1 MAQVRET
8 WYQMTMAEVVQAWQ
22 SDPENGLSCSKAATR
37 QKKYG
42 PNRLPEGKKT
52 SPLGMFFAQFQDLMV
67 GVLLAATLVSLFLG
81 EIEDAVTIMVIVV
94 LNAVLGFVQ
103 EYKAERALE
112 ALKRLS
118 APQARVIRDGRQAE
132 IPAEELVTGD
142 LVVLEAGDRVPAD
155 LRLVEVF
162 AMEVEEAALTGE
174 AHPVAKHTQPLAG
187 VVALGDQKN
196 MAFMGTIVTRGH
208 GKGIVV
214 ATGAQTQMGKIADL
228 MQNVADEPTHLQKRL
243 AQLGKWLVAIAG
255 LTCGAVFVAGMIHGQ
270 SFETMFLTGVSLAV
284 AAIPEGLPAVV
295 TIALALGVQRM
306 IRRNAIIRKLPAVE
320 TLGCTTVIC
329 SDKTGTLTQ
338 NEMTVTKVYAGKQL
352 YLVTGS
358 GYGPE
363 GEFRPA
369 GQGGRTAQA
378 GHADQVEQ
386 AGQVGKT
393 IQPREDP
400 VLTRVLE
407 IGALCNNARLSYV
420 DASQLPKKARRTGKE
435 RQKAFWQVD
444 GDPTEGALLTL
455 AGKAG
460 LQREALLKIYRLIG
474 EIPFD
479 SERKMMTTIHRDA
492 HGNRFAF
499 VKGAADVILP
509 KCRWRAE
516 SDASPSVL
524 GDWETREIV
533 SVADHLAGEALRVL
547 AVAYR
552 IWPANTSLPEDS
564 KEVERDLV
572 FAGLVGMMDPPR
584 PEVAEAIRTAQRAG
598 IRTIMVTGD
607 HAKTA
612 LAVARQL
619 GLARDSS
626 QVISG
631 VELDRME
638 DRKLGKMLE
647 TASVFARVS
656 PEHKI
661 RIVKA
666 LKAQGEIV
674 AMTGDGVND
683 APAVKEADVGV
694 AMGQKGTDVTREA
707 SAVVLADDNYATI
720 VAAIEQGRGIYDN
733 IRKFIRYLLACNVGE
748 ILVMLG
754 TTLLGL
760 PLPLVA
766 IQILWMNLVTDGLPA
781 IALGVDPIDPGVM
794 RRPPRRPSE
803 GVFADHLLAKI
814 LIQGVFISLGTVAVF
829 VLVLGSGRSLEIART
844 VAFTT
849 LVTAQL
855 IFVFRCR
862 SERLSLWQIDLA
874 SNPFLLL
881 AVAISF
887 FMQLLVIYLPQ
898 LQPAFKT
905 VALGSGEWSLVVFFA
920 AGSTVLT
927 DLAVYFRRRV
937 LERLA
942 LLRV

>member
-1 MAQVRET
+1 MAQGQQAWCQRTVE
-8 WYQMTMAEVVQAWQ
+8 EVVQAWQ
-22 SDPENGLSCSKAATR
+22 SDLEKGLPGSKAAAR
-37 QKKYG
+37 LKKHG
-42 PNRLPEGKKT
+42 PNRLPEGRKA
-52 SPLGMFFAQFQDLMV
+52 SLPGMFFAQFKDLMV
-67 GVLLAATLVSLFLG
+67 EVLLAATLISLLLG
-81 EIEDAVTIMVIVV
+81 EIEDAVTIMVIVI
-94 LNAVLGFVQ
+94 LNAILGFVQ
-103 EYKAERALE
+103 EYKAEKSLE

-118 APQARVIRDGRQAE
+118 APHARVIRDGRQEE
-132 IPAEELVTGD
+132 IPAEKLVTGD
-142 LVVLEAGDRVPAD
+142 LVALDAGDRVPAD

-162 AMEVEEAALTGE
+162 AMEMEEAAFTGE
-174 AHPVAKHTQPLAG
+174 SHPVAKHTRPLTGGA
-187 VVALGDQKN
+187 VVLGDQKN
-196 MAFMGTIVTRGH
+196 MAFMSTIVTRGH

-228 MQNVADEPTHLQKRL
+228 MQNVAEEPTPLQKRL
-243 AQLGKWLVAIAG
+243 EELGKWLVAIAG
-255 LTCGAVFVAGMIHGQ
+255 LTCGAVFAAGMVHGQ
-270 SFETMFLTGVSLAV
+270 SFQTMFLTGVSLAV

-320 TLGCTTVIC
+320 TLGCTTAIC

-338 NEMTVTKVYAGKQL
+338 NEMTITRVYAAKQL
-352 YLVTGS
+352 YSVSGS

-363 GEFRPA
+363 GEFR
-369 GQGGRTAQA
+369 QA
-378 GHADQVEQ
+378 GKAM
-386 AGQVGKT
+386 
-393 IQPREDP
+393 QPRKVP
-400 VLTRVLE
+400 VLVRVLE
-407 IGALCNNARLSYV
+407 IGALCNNARLSNR
-420 DASQLPKKARRTGKE
+420 DASQPPKKARRTGRE
-435 RQKAFWQVD
+435 RQKTFWQVD

-455 AGKAG
+455 AAKGG
-460 LQREALLKIYRLIG
+460 LPREALLQSYRLIG

-479 SERKMMTTIHRDA
+479 SERKMMTTLHRDA

-499 VKGAADVILP
+499 VKGAADIILP

-516 SDASPSVL
+516 NAGPPSLL
-524 GDWETREIV
+524 GDQETREIL
-533 SVADHLAGEALRVL
+533 SVADHMAGEALRVL
-547 AVAYR
+547 AIAYR
-552 IWPANTSLPEDS
+552 VWPANASLPDDS
-564 KEVERDLV
+564 AAVERDLI

-607 HAKTA
+607 HARTA
-612 LAVARQL
+612 LAVARQM
-619 GLARDSS
+619 GLAQDPS
-626 QVISG
+626 QVVSG
-631 VELDRME
+631 VELDRMD
-638 DRKLGKMLE
+638 DRQLGKALE
-647 TASVFARVS
+647 KAAVFARVS

-661 RIVKA
+661 RIVRA

-694 AMGQKGTDVTREA
+694 SMGQKGTDVTHEA

-748 ILVMLG
+748 ILVMLA
-754 TTLLGL
+754 TTLMGL

-794 RRPPRRPSE
+794 KRPPRRPSE
-803 GVFADHLLAKI
+803 GVFADHLLMKI

-829 VLVLGSGRSLEIART
+829 VLILGSGRSLETART

-855 IFVFRCR
+855 VFVFRCR
-862 SERLSLWQIDLA
+862 SERLSLWQINLGA
-874 SNPFLLL
+874 NPFLLI

-887 FMQLLVIYLPQ
+887 AMQLMVIYLPQ
-898 LQPAFKT
+898 LQAAFKT
-905 VALGSGEWSLVVFFA
+905 VPLGSGEWSLIVFFA
-920 AGSTVLT
+920 MGSTVLT
-927 DLAVYFRRRV
+927 DLAVFVRRRV
-937 LERLA
+937 LGRLA

>member
-1 MAQVRET
+1 MAHGQGAWCRRTVE
-8 WYQMTMAEVVQAWQ
+8 EVVQAWQ
-22 SDPENGLSCSKAATR
+22 SDLEKGLPGSKAAAR
-37 QKKYG
+37 LKKHG
-42 PNRLPEGKKT
+42 PNQLPERKKA
-52 SPLGMFFAQFQDLMV
+52 SPLGMFFAQFKDLMV
-67 GVLLAATLVSLFLG
+67 EVLLAATLISLILG
-81 EIEDAVTIMVIVV
+81 EIEDAVTIMVIVI
-94 LNAVLGFVQ
+94 LNAILGFVQ
-103 EYKAERALE
+103 EYKAEKSLE

-118 APQARVIRDGRQAE
+118 APHARVIRDGRQEE

-142 LVVLEAGDRVPAD
+142 LVALEAGDRVPAD

-162 AMEVEEAALTGE
+162 AMEMEEAAFTGE
-174 AHPVAKHTQPLAG
+174 SHPVAKHTRPLTGGA
-187 VVALGDQKN
+187 VALGDQKN
-196 MAFMGTIVTRGH
+196 MAFMSTIVTRGH

-228 MQNVADEPTHLQKRL
+228 MQNVAEEPTPLQKRL
-243 AQLGKWLVAIAG
+243 EELGKWLVAIAG
-255 LTCGAVFVAGMIHGQ
+255 LTCGAVFAAGMVHGQ
-270 SFETMFLTGVSLAV
+270 SFQTMFLTGVSLAV

-320 TLGCTTVIC
+320 TLGCTTAIC

-338 NEMTVTKVYAGKQL
+338 NEMTITRVYAAKQL
-352 YLVTGS
+352 YSVSGS

-363 GEFRPA
+363 GEFR
-369 GQGGRTAQA
+369 
-378 GHADQVEQ
+378 Q
-386 AGQVGKT
+386 AGQAV
-393 IQPREDP
+393 QPRKVP
-400 VLTRVLE
+400 VLARVLE
-407 IGALCNNARLSYV
+407 IGALCNNARLSNLE
-420 DASQLPKKARRTGKE
+420 APQPPQKARRTGRE
-435 RQKAFWQVD
+435 RQKTFWQVD

-455 AGKAG
+455 AAKGG
-460 LQREALLKIYRLIG
+460 LPREALLQTYRLIG

-479 SERKMMTTIHRDA
+479 SDRKMMTTLHRDA

-499 VKGAADVILP
+499 VKGAADIILP

-516 SDASPSVL
+516 NAAAPSLL
-524 GDWETREIV
+524 GDQETREIL

-547 AVAYR
+547 AIAYR
-552 IWPANTSLPEDS
+552 MWPASASLPEDPAA
-564 KEVERDLV
+564 VERDLI
-572 FAGLVGMMDPPR
+572 FAGLAGMMDPPR

-598 IRTIMVTGD
+598 IRTLMVTGD
-607 HAKTA
+607 HARTA

-619 GLARDSS
+619 GLAQDPSR
-626 QVISG
+626 VVSG
-631 VELDRME
+631 VELDRMD
-638 DRKLGKMLE
+638 DRQLGKTLE
-647 TASVFARVS
+647 KAAVFARVS

-661 RIVKA
+661 RIVRA

-683 APAVKEADVGV
+683 APAVKEADIGV
-694 AMGQKGTDVTREA
+694 SMGQKGTDVTREA

-748 ILVMLG
+748 ILVMLA
-754 TTLLGL
+754 TTLMGL

-794 RRPPRRPSE
+794 KRPPRRPSE
-803 GVFADHLLAKI
+803 GVFADHLLMKI

-829 VLVLGSGRSLEIART
+829 VLILGSGRSLETART

-849 LVTAQL
+849 LVAAQL
-855 IFVFRCR
+855 VFVFRCR
-862 SERLSLWQIDLA
+862 SERLSLWQINPGA
-874 SNPFLLL
+874 NPFLLI

-887 FMQLLVIYLPQ
+887 AMQLLVIYSPQ
-898 LQPAFKT
+898 LQAVFKT
-905 VALGSGEWSLVVFFA
+905 VPLGSGEWSLIVFFA
-920 AGSTVLT
+920 MGGTVLT
-927 DLAVYFRRRV
+927 DLAVFVRRRV
-937 LERLA
+937 LGRLA